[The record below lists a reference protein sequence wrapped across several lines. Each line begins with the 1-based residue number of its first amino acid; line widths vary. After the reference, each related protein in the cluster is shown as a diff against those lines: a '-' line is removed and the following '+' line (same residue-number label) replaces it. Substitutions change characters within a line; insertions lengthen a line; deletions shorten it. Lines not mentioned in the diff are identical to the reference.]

1 MRVKASA
8 GITEGQ
14 AGGIVQSDADTSFEE
29 AVVAIQSGFET
40 ACSFRVDALFP
51 KEVDIGV

>member
-8 GITEGQ
+8 GITEGR

-29 AVVAIQSGFET
+29 ALVAIKSGLET
-40 ACSFRVDALFP
+40 ACSFGVDALFP
-51 KEVDIGV
+51 KEFAAGV